1 MQGKKILI
9 IGASSGIGRET
20 AITLAEE
27 GADLVLMS
35 RNLEKLNEVVSLCKR
50 GNHRVFSVD
59 VTDEKAMIQA
69 LTESIKT
76 DGKPYDGFVYSAGME
91 ATIPSKLLKKDFLQ
105 RVLDV
110 NTIPI
115 ILISNFLLKKGNYSS
130 SGASFVF
137 VSSVMGHLGQP
148 AKTAYCMSKH
158 AIVGITK
165 SLALELAPKKIRVNC
180 VSPGMVKTEMSLE
193 ILESISEENV
203 QQIESMHPLGIGMP
217 KDVANAIE
225 FLLSDK
231 SSWITGIDLYVDGGY
246 SAH

>member
-9 IGASSGIGRET
+9 TGASSGIGRET

-27 GADLVLMS
+27 GADIVLIS
-35 RNLEKLNEVVSLCKR
+35 RNLEKLNNVVSFCKE
-50 GNHRVFSVD
+50 GNHQVFSVD
-59 VTDEKAMIQA
+59 VTDENA
-69 LTESIKT
+69 LFQVLNESIKN
-76 DGKPYDGFVYSAGME
+76 DGRPFDGFVYSAGME
-91 ATIPSKLLKKDFLQ
+91 ATIPSKLLKKDFLHK
-105 RVLDV
+105 VLDV

-115 ILISNFLLKKGNYSS
+115 ILISNFLAKKGNYSPE
-130 SGASFVF
+130 GASFVF

-158 AIVGITK
+158 AIVGIMK
-165 SLALELAPKKIRVNC
+165 SLALELAQKKIRVNC
-180 VSPGMVKTEMSLE
+180 VSPGMVKTEMSLQ
-193 ILESISEENV
+193 ILESISEENIR
-203 QQIESMHPLGIGMP
+203 QIESMHPLGIGMP

-246 SAH
+246 SSH

>member
-9 IGASSGIGRET
+9 IGASSGIGRKT

-27 GADLVLMS
+27 GADLILIS
-35 RNLEKLNEVVSLCKR
+35 RNLEKLNNVVSLCKE
-50 GNHRVFSVD
+50 GNHQVFSVD
-59 VTDEKAMIQA
+59 VTDENA
-69 LTESIKT
+69 LFQVLNESIKN
-76 DGKPYDGFVYSAGME
+76 DGRPFDGFVYSAGME
-91 ATIPSKLLKKDFLQ
+91 ATIPSKLLKKDFLHK
-105 RVLDV
+105 VLDV

-115 ILISNFLLKKGNYSS
+115 ILISNFLAKKGNYSPK
-130 SGASFVF
+130 GASFVF

-148 AKTAYCMSKH
+148 AKTAYSMSKH

-180 VSPGMVKTEMSLE
+180 VSPGMVKTEMSLQ
-193 ILESISEENV
+193 ILESISEENIR
-203 QQIESMHPLGIGMP
+203 QIESMHPLGIGMP
-217 KDVANAIE
+217 EDVANAIE